1 MCEVGTN
8 CDKQDVNASLAFNIL
23 YIYLLYYINT
33 AWIVV
38 VQTYIYIYLLEGQD
52 MINN

>member
-23 YIYLLYYINT
+23 YIYLYYINT
-33 AWIVV
+33 A
-38 VQTYIYIYLLEGQD
+38 
-52 MINN
+52 

>member
-23 YIYLLYYINT
+23 YIYLYYINT
-33 AWIVV
+33 ARIVV
-38 VQTYIYIYLLEGQD
+38 VQTYIYILIRGARYD
-52 MINN
+52 